1 MREYPIN
8 YLDELVGQSNSI
20 AEQFHDYTSFSY
32 ATVEDIL
39 DTAILS
45 RIDHTFHTNTTAH
58 HILWNNGGTFNW
70 EKLPELVQV
79 SPLKLTIVHD
89 FNHDTYPDVLLAGND
104 HSYDIGTGYYDA
116 SKGLVLMS
124 NDQKPLSELIT
135 PSESGMVLNGMV
147 ESLLYL
153 EGDTPLIMVGFNRDS
168 VRIFSLNK

>member
-8 YLDELVGQSNSI
+8 YLDELIGQSNSI
-20 AEQFHDYTSFSY
+20 AEKFHDYTSFSY

-39 DTAILS
+39 DSAILS
-45 RIDHTFHTNTTAH
+45 RMDHTFYANTAAH
-58 HILWNNGGTFNW
+58 HIIWNNGGTFNW

-79 SPLKLTIVHD
+79 SPLKHTIVRD
-89 FNHDTYPDVLLAGND
+89 FNHDSYPDVLLAGND

-116 SKGLVLMS
+116 SKGFVLLS
-124 NDQKPLSELIT
+124 NADKPLTDLLT
-135 PSESGMVLNGMV
+135 PSKSGMVLNGMV

-168 VRIFSLNK
+168 VRIFTLNN